1 MLSQRIH
8 ILFDFMSFSLQLTRG
23 HGLEWWWECFKFLFC
38 IVGWCYVISIHKIV
52 FILFMTSL
60 CPGKVLAD
68 WDLLSVE
75 EWLQS
80 LLITFISSSSAS
92 LSSSIIIKSSS
103 YYNHHSRDGV
113 DISIYTVKSRNLSQL
128 FFFDDINKK
137 CRHYFELKILKIWKI
152 ILMFLLFQTSV
163 SIKSYQPIRSFH
175 LKEGFSR
182 QGNYKHLTFCIQ
194 RLFVFELMMLDVGS
208 GTSVVWLWL
217 WFEGRWQD
225 RLPSFLA
232 I

>member
-1 MLSQRIH
+1 MLHADVLRKEVVKAEIFSVLMLSQRIH

-52 FILFMTSL
+52 FILFITSL
-60 CPGKVLAD
+60 WPGKVFAD

-75 EWLQS
+75 EWLQG

-128 FFFDDINKK
+128 FF
-137 CRHYFELKILKIWKI
+137 
-152 ILMFLLFQTSV
+152 
-163 SIKSYQPIRSFH
+163 
-175 LKEGFSR
+175 
-182 QGNYKHLTFCIQ
+182 LT
-194 RLFVFELMMLDVGS
+194 
-208 GTSVVWLWL
+208 T
-217 WFEGRWQD
+217 
-225 RLPSFLA
+225 
-232 I
+232 